1 MWGVSGDEEG
11 EMEQGEGG
19 ESSVAVAAMVNP
31 SLLALTGLIKLCD
44 VTWEVLLEG
53 TVLVGALNVCS
64 NAAVSKWMGAG
75 CVGAMER
82 RVCGP

>member
-1 MWGVSGDEEG
+1 M
-11 EMEQGEGG
+11 
-19 ESSVAVAAMVNP
+19 
-31 SLLALTGLIKLCD
+31 
-44 VTWEVLLEG
+44 LLEG